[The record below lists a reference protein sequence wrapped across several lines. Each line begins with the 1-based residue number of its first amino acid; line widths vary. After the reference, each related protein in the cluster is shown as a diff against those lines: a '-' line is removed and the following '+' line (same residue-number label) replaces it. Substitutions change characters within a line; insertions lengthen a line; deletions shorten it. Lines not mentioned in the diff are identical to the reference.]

1 MTSYSSG
8 NSAAGNP
15 LIKSSINGH
24 IVINPFDSALT
35 GDSGS
40 VSSAAPGTHIQSVNQ
55 MTNTQQ
61 PGQFGNQMTQNSSSQ
76 YQAENQLVSI
86 PNNNHVNQW
95 SLQNPPQPSPPALYQ
110 QPPPPGHQ
118 LQSQLQQQQPPPLQR
133 QQQQPPPLNGQ
144 QQQPPPMQG
153 HQPYLSPYQVQQQQ
167 PPLMQGQQQPPPMQG
182 QQQQQHPPPL
192 QGYHHHP
199 PPIQGQQQ
207 QPPPMQGQ
215 QQQQPPMQGQQQQ
228 QPPMQGQHHPPPPMQ
243 GQQHQPLM
251 QGQQQQQQPHPMQM
265 QQQHP
270 SPSPF
275 QAHYQPQQQGHQLNE
290 SASFQGQQQPPI
302 SFSPHQNQTHV
313 YSDTTSV
320 KSNSTPFDPNFN
332 PILQQQQ
339 QHQQRQQHQAPV
351 SSITPDTAKLS
362 SVFTSPATFTP
373 VEPMF
378 SVLGPPAAAPSL
390 SSAAGQGQQEEV
402 DDMFGVFQTK
412 KEVPTSRFQGDPTPL
427 EISAHSNSVDDG
439 ISVLSRSTQGT
450 KRLTPKSRPV
460 PTSLFDDVT
469 FAPPPRKPKSL
480 KNSQYLAKTL
490 SRNSS
495 PLPNFDN
502 ITHSGNILSRISFRT
517 IIMKKWKP
525 TFWISLGNHEL
536 YFFRSYNDFEDWV
549 SNPYLTK
556 PQRDFLIKM
565 KIDLIEDLKKSSVRG
580 YQTTNVR
587 LKAYSHKAM

>member
-1 MTSYSSG
+1 MG
-8 NSAAGNP
+8 
-15 LIKSSINGH
+15 
-24 IVINPFDSALT
+24 
-35 GDSGS
+35 
-40 VSSAAPGTHIQSVNQ
+40 
-55 MTNTQQ
+55 
-61 PGQFGNQMTQNSSSQ
+61 
-76 YQAENQLVSI
+76 
-86 PNNNHVNQW
+86 
-95 SLQNPPQPSPPALYQ
+95 
-110 QPPPPGHQ
+110 
-118 LQSQLQQQQPPPLQR
+118 
-133 QQQQPPPLNGQ
+133 
-144 QQQPPPMQG
+144 
-153 HQPYLSPYQVQQQQ
+153 
-167 PPLMQGQQQPPPMQG
+167 
-182 QQQQQHPPPL
+182 
-192 QGYHHHP
+192 GYHHH
-199 PPIQGQQQ
+199 
-207 QPPPMQGQ
+207 PPPMQGQ

-228 QPPMQGQHHPPPPMQ
+228 QPPMQGQ
-243 GQQHQPLM
+243 QQQPPLM
-251 QGQQQQQQPHPMQM
+251 QGQQQQQQSHPTQI

-270 SPSPF
+270 TPSPF

-351 SSITPDTAKLS
+351 SSITPGTAKLS
-362 SVFTSPATFTP
+362 NVFTSPATFTP

-427 EISAHSNSVDDG
+427 EISANSNSVDDYDG

-450 KRLTPKSRPV
+450 KKITPKSRPV

-490 SRNSS
+490 SRHSS
-495 PLPNFDN
+495 PLPKFDN

-536 YFFRSYNDFEDWV
+536 YF
-549 SNPYLTK
+549 
-556 PQRDFLIKM
+556 
-565 KIDLIEDLKKSSVRG
+565 SVAI
-580 YQTTNVR
+580 TTS
-587 LKAYSHKAM
+587 KT